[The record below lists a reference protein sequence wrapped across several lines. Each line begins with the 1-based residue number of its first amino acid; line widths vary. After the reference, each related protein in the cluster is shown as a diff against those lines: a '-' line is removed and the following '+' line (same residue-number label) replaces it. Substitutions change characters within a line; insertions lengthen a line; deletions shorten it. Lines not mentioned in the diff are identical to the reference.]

1 MIKSSALILD
11 EQQVVQ
17 KIKRIAFEIYENNF
31 SEKELVIAGIDGTG
45 YIFATMLVSFLGQIS
60 PFKIILT
67 KVSLNKAEPL
77 KSAVALDQDI
87 QIMNGKCIVITD
99 DVLNTGKTF
108 LQSLKPFLN
117 GDVKKIQTAVLV
129 NRSHKQF
136 PIAADYTGYE
146 LSTTI
151 NEHVKVSLDEGSMG
165 VYLY

>member
-1 MIKSSALILD
+1 MIKKSALILD
-11 EQQVVQ
+11 NRQLVQ
-17 KIKRIAFEIYENNF
+17 KIKRIAYEIYEDNF
-31 SEKELVIAGIDGTG
+31 SETELVIAGIDGTG
-45 YIFATMLVSFLGQIS
+45 YIFAEMLAEFLDEIS
-60 PFKIILT
+60 PFKITLT

-77 KSAVALDQDI
+77 KSAVALDQDL
-87 QIMNGKCIVITD
+87 QKMNGKCIVITD

-117 GDVKKIQTAVLV
+117 VDVKKIQTAVLV

-151 NEHVKVSLDEGSMG
+151 NEHVKVSLEKDTMG

>member
-1 MIKSSALILD
+1 MIKNSALIL
-11 EQQVVQ
+11 EKHQVIQ
-17 KIKRIAFEIYENNF
+17 KIKRIAYEVYENNF
-31 SEKELVIAGIDGTG
+31 GEKELVVAGIVGTG
-45 YIFATMLVSFLGQIS
+45 YSFAQMLAKILEEGT
-60 PFKIILT
+60 PLKIILT

-77 KSAVALDQDI
+77 KSEVSLDKDVQ
-87 QIMNGKCIVITD
+87 QMNGKCIIITD

-117 GDVKKIQTAVLV
+117 VDVKRIQTAVLV
-129 NRSHKQF
+129 NRSYREF

-151 NEHVKVSLDEGSMG
+151 NEHVKVSLDEDTMG

>member
-1 MIKSSALILD
+1 MMKDSALILD

-17 KIKRIAFEIYENNF
+17 KIKRIAYEIYENNF
-31 SEKELVIAGIDGTG
+31 TETEVVVAGIDGTG
-45 YIFATMLVSFLGQIS
+45 YIFAKMLVEFLDGIS
-60 PFKIILT
+60 PFQIILT

-77 KSAVALDQDI
+77 KSDVFLDQDI
-87 QIMNGKCIVITD
+87 QKINGKCIVITD

-117 GDVKKIQTAVLV
+117 ADVKRIQTAVLV

-151 NEHVKVSLDEGSMG
+151 NEHVKVSLEKGSMG